1 MHWHRNFFRMAGSLK
16 KYLFLFLFQLPDS
29 NPGRLGAKCERYRC
43 AMPSLVLDPTGVQT
57 HTFLICSLQFYPF
70 SHNFGQLTRVDL
82 PLAMPPRRPTSSP
95 FRIVRDTSL
104 SPDFPV
110 FPESFAGFREKAQLC
125 SSKAACLSSTEPSCV
140 GGKIRVSSKW
150 PILTQLNLLSRL

>member
-1 MHWHRNFFRMAGSLK
+1 MGESQRKVRGFGEKIPFSLNT
-16 KYLFLFLFQLPDS
+16 YFLICWLEESIRKIAFDS
-29 NPGRLGAKCERYRC
+29 
-43 AMPSLVLDPTGVQT
+43 TGVQT

-70 SHNFGQLTRVDL
+70 SHNFSQLTRVDL

-95 FRIVRDTSL
+95 FRMVRDTSL
-104 SPDFPV
+104 SPDFPI
-110 FPESFAGFREKAQLC
+110 FPESFAGFREKAQFC